1 MFIIKFA
8 VISCGYF
15 PMSLSGIGVKTME
28 IHFGVV
34 EIFFLILIIYLN
46 TPVLS

>member
-28 IHFGVV
+28 IHLGVV
-34 EIFFLILIIYLN
+34 GEIFLI
-46 TPVLS
+46 